1 VVGED
6 ATLVSMRAA
15 GKVVDLNILGNGIVE
30 AIKFNNSTADV
41 DMSARSSVYTI
52 QIDNGTYDI
61 DSAGGSITSISG
73 FNSTLNIDAKAVSSI
88 SLAGAM
94 AARSH
99 DLTFDGWVG
108 SLNISNSRAVGA
120 GDQTTDLT
128 LNGGAGAVRLGF
140 GDDVVTVGD
149 NYVELLS
156 TGRGNDTVILGSG
169 SASMVRT
176 GMNNDTIV
184 LGNMGANEGVVID
197 GGMGRDILDA
207 RNYRGEIIWDV
218 DAKEVRSVDSKFG
231 YFRAENIEL
240 VIGGNFSSGTNTP
253 NTNSGKRAEQFGT
266 SGADNLIGLN
276 SNDLLVGRAG
286 SDVLTGNGGQDRLQG
301 GGGSD
306 QLSGGDG
313 RDQLVG
319 GRGNDDLR
327 GGNGADTFIFG
338 RRTGEDIIRD
348 FESGVDHIKLN
359 QQSGGFNNLQ
369 IVSTSSGQLIIHDQ
383 GVIEVQGLG
392 NQQLTADDFIL

>member
-1 VVGED
+1 
-6 ATLVSMRAA
+6 
-15 GKVVDLNILGNGIVE
+15 
-30 AIKFNNSTADV
+30 
-41 DMSARSSVYTI
+41 
-52 QIDNGTYDI
+52 
-61 DSAGGSITSISG
+61 
-73 FNSTLNIDAKAVSSI
+73 
-88 SLAGAM
+88 
-94 AARSH
+94 
-99 DLTFDGWVG
+99 
-108 SLNISNSRAVGA
+108 
-120 GDQTTDLT
+120 
-128 LNGGAGAVRLGF
+128 
-140 GDDVVTVGD
+140 
-149 NYVELLS
+149 VELLS